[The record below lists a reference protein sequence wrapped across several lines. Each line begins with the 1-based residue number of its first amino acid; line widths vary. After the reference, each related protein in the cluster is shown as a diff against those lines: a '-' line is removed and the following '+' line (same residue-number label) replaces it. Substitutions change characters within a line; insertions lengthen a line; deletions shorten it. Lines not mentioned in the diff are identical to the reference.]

1 MEDEAAMLR
10 AQLRSL
16 RAEFDQFR
24 DHLPDALVEADIAT
38 TRLTYLNQMATLL
51 FGYTPED
58 VAAGLE
64 GTRLLGPE
72 AAERVLREVELYTA
86 ESLRTGKPYERSKTQ
101 ELVEVTMIRKDGST
115 FPAEVQGSF
124 VLDEAGLPRRVRFNI
139 RDVGARHRAEAELRT
154 ASERL
159 TFLAG
164 HAPVIL
170 FAVDGHGVLTE
181 CIGRGGDWFEWGP
194 RFDGIGRH
202 VTDLAESF
210 PEYAELLGA
219 LMPGGTVTA
228 RFSIG
233 THTVL
238 DVRAEPVNPENPEA
252 EGIVGVAV
260 DVTELVRAEAA
271 LCQSQKLESLGQLA
285 GGVAHDFNNV
295 LASVLGVAT
304 MLKRSPGIPD
314 SDRESLEIIETA
326 ALRGAEISGRLLAF
340 ARGGE
345 RPFQPTDLRAVLRE
359 VHGLAHHT
367 MGPGVTIRMERPATE
382 IVVRGDAGQLSQAL
396 LNLVLNARDAMPGGG
411 VITLVATVEDGEAV
425 VRVADTGTGMTA
437 ATAARVYE
445 PFFTTKPT
453 GSGTGLGAAIVWR
466 IVQAH
471 GGTIGLQ
478 TAPGEGTVFTI
489 RIPVYKVDVV

>member
-1 MEDEAAMLR
+1 MTEAQVEDEAAMLR

-38 TRLTYLNQMATLL
+38 TRLTYLNHMATLL

-72 AAERVLREVELYTA
+72 AAARVLREVEHYTA
-86 ESLRTGKPYERSKTQ
+86 ESLRTGTPYERS
-101 ELVEVTMIRKDGST
+101 
-115 FPAEVQGSF
+115 
-124 VLDEAGLPRRVRFNI
+124 
-139 RDVGARHRAEAELRT
+139 
-154 ASERL
+154 
-159 TFLAG
+159 
-164 HAPVIL
+164 
-170 FAVDGHGVLTE
+170 
-181 CIGRGGDWFEWGP
+181 WGP

-219 LMPGGTVTA
+219 LMPGGAVTP

-238 DVRAEPVNPENPEA
+238 DVRAEPVNPESPEA
-252 EGIVGVAV
+252 DGIVGVAV

-271 LCQSQKLESLGQLA
+271 LRQSQKLESLGQLA

-304 MLKRSPGIPD
+304 MLKRSPGIPE

-411 VITLVATVEDGEAV
+411 VITLAATVEEGDAV